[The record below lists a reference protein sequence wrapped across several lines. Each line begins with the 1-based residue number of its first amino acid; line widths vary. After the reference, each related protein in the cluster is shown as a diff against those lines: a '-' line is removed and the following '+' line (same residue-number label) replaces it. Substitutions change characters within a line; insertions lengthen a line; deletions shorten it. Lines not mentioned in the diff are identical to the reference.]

1 MRLTVSSGPD
11 AGKSIDLV
19 PGNHVVGKSSDCA
32 LVLTDP
38 KVSRQH
44 LELQVTADG
53 IVVRDLKSRNGSFIH
68 GARFDEV
75 RVGAQGLVRIGDSM
89 LRLCEAENEG
99 DLVSAHNTCER
110 MHGVSVKMR
119 HVFALV
125 DLLAP
130 TDATILIQGETGTGK
145 ELCAEALH
153 LRSHRKSGPFVVCD
167 MAGMSQTL
175 MESELFGHKKG
186 AFTGAHADRR
196 GAFEEA
202 HGGTIF
208 IDEIGELPLP
218 QQPLLLR
225 AIEQRQVKRVGATE
239 YKKVDVRVIAAT
251 NRDLEAEVKAGRFRE
266 DLFHRL
272 AVLRIF
278 IPPLRE
284 RKEDIAELL
293 RAMLADKGIA
303 APDTTIGI
311 LAEYAWPG
319 NVRELRN
326 VVERAVSMS
335 AGHDTLEPRF
345 LGFDAA
351 PPSNWSDKDKDFFEA
366 REKLLATWERTYL
379 SEMLQKTHG
388 NVSEAARRSG
398 IDRVHLYRLLK
409 KYGLKDE

>member
-1 MRLTVSSGPD
+1 MRLTVAAGPD
-11 AGKSIDLV
+11 AGKSLDLV
-19 PGNHVVGKSSDCA
+19 PGNHLIGKSSECA

-44 LELQVTADG
+44 LELQVMRDG
-53 IVVRDLKSRNGSFIH
+53 IVVRDLQSRNGSFIH
-68 GARFDEV
+68 GARFEEV
-75 RVGAQGLVRIGDSM
+75 RVGPQSLVRIGDST

-99 DLVSAHNTCER
+99 DLVSPNTTCER

-130 TDATILIQGETGTGK
+130 TDATILVQGETGTGK

-153 LRSHRKSGPFVVCD
+153 LRSHRKNGPFVVCD
-167 MAGMSQTL
+167 MAGIAGTL
-175 MESELFGHKKG
+175 RGSGLFGHKKG
-186 AFTGAHADRR
+186 AFTGAHADRK

-208 IDEIGELPLP
+208 IDEIGELPLQ

-225 AIEQRQVKRVGATE
+225 AIEQRQVKRIGAAE

-251 NRDLEAEVKAGRFRE
+251 NRNLEAEVKAGRFRE

-272 AVLRIF
+272 AVLRVL

-293 RAMLADKGIA
+293 QAMLADKGIQV
-303 APDTTIGI
+303 PDTTVGI
-311 LAEYAWPG
+311 LCEYAWPG

-335 AGHDTLEPRF
+335 AGAETLEPRH
-345 LGFDAA
+345 LGFDAT
-351 PPSNWSDKDKDFFEA
+351 PPASWSAQDKDFFEA
-366 REKLLATWERTYL
+366 REKLLATWERSYL
-379 SEMLQKTHG
+379 TELLHKTSG